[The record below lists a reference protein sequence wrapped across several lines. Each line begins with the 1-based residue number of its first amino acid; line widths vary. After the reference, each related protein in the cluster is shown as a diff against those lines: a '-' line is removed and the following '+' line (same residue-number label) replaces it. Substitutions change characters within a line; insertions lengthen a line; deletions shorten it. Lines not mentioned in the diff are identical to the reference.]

1 MAHSQRMKILG
12 VIPARYH
19 STRLE
24 GKALLD
30 ICGKPMIQRVYERA
44 KLAPSLSRV
53 LVATDDER
61 ILRAVEAFGGEAI
74 MTKADHTSGTD
85 RVAEVARSRA
95 ADIVV
100 NIQGD
105 EPLLAPE
112 IIEACVKPL
121 ILDLSLEMSTARLR
135 IADHSDIEDPNVVK
149 VVCDPTGRAL
159 YFSRYPIPYP
169 RRKTEE
175 YAVFEHVG
183 IYAYTRTCLL
193 RFAKLKPTPLETI
206 EGLEQLRALENGI
219 AIHAAEVT
227 VEGETVSV
235 DTPEDLKR
243 VRRLVAARESGA
255 PASSRR

>member
-1 MAHSQRMKILG
+1 MAHSERMKILG

-44 KLAPSLSRV
+44 RLAPSLSRV

-61 ILRAVEAFGGEAI
+61 ILRAVESFGGEAV
-74 MTKADHTSGTD
+74 MTKPDHASGTD
-85 RVAEVARSRA
+85 RVAEVARSRI

-121 ILDLSLEMSTARLR
+121 VLDLSLEMSTARVR
-135 IADHSDIEDPNVVK
+135 IRDHSDIEDPNVVK

-159 YFSRYPIPYP
+159 YFSRCPIPYH
-169 RRKTEE
+169 RGKTGD
-175 YAVFEHVG
+175 YAVFEHIG
-183 IYAYTRTCLL
+183 IYAYTKTCLL
-193 RFAKLKPTPLETI
+193 RFAKLKPTPLEII
-206 EGLEQLRALENGI
+206 ESLEQLRALENGI
-219 AIHAAEVT
+219 AIHAAEVK

-243 VRRLVAARESGA
+243 VRKLVAARESRA
-255 PASSRR
+255 HASD

>member
-1 MAHSQRMKILG
+1 MPNTDRRKILG

-53 LVATDDER
+53 LVATDDKR
-61 ILRAVEAFGGEAI
+61 IQRAVEDFGGEAV
-74 MTKADHTSGTD
+74 MTKSEHTSGTD
-85 RVAEVARSRA
+85 RVAEVARARV

-121 ILDLSLEMSTARLR
+121 VLDLSLEMSTARVR
-135 IADHSDIEDPNVVK
+135 ITHQSDIEDPNVVK
-149 VVCDPTGRAL
+149 VVCDPTSRAI
-159 YFSRYPIPYP
+159 YFSRCPIPYP
-169 RRKTEE
+169 RHKSEG
-175 YAVFEHVG
+175 YAIFEHVG

-206 EGLEQLRALENGI
+206 EGLEQLRALESGI
-219 AIHAAEVT
+219 AIHVAEVT

-243 VRRLVAARESGA
+243 VRRLVAASESGR
-255 PASSRR
+255 PASR